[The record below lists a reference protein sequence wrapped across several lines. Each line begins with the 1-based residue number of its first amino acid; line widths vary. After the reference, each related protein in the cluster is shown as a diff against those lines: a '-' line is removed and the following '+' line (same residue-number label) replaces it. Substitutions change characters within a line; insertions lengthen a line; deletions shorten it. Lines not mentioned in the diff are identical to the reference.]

1 MIYVII
7 GGMMLYIINCIIGNK
22 IEDLEYRIKKLEE
35 K

>member
-7 GGMMLYIINCIIGNK
+7 GGMMLYIINYIIGNK